1 MKSLTA
7 TIENQVEI
15 TADSAIVQRWIKFAQ
30 VAETS
35 EKAYRKGIKNFA
47 NFLKSVG
54 ISSTADVSREVI
66 LDYRAYLGSK
76 YKSPSTKNLYLTATK
91 LFFKFLYVEGI
102 IGNDPALH
110 VKGFKSSSSHRKD
123 AVTPAMN
130 QKVIKSLE
138 DFIATAPGK
147 CQSVMAMRN
156 LAMYA
161 LMAFCGL
168 RCVEIARARV
178 SDFKVEEN
186 GDARLF
192 VEGKGH
198 CAADEYVWIPA
209 PVVTLIENY
218 LAARGNVEV
227 NAPLFASRKSK
238 QGGKLLPTT
247 ISVIVKKLF
256 CANKINSSTITAHS
270 LRHGF
275 ATVAINGGATL
286 RQVQLALRHTSINV
300 TTRYLHD
307 AEKMNNPASNIA
319 AAASGLF

>member
-7 TIENQVEI
+7 TIENQVDF

-54 ISSTADVSREVI
+54 INSPADVSRETI
-66 LDYRAYLGSK
+66 IDYRAYLGSK

-91 LFFKFLYVEGI
+91 LFFKFLYVEGF

-110 VKGFKSSSSHRKD
+110 VKGFKTSASHRKD
-123 AVTPAMN
+123 AITPAQN
-130 QKVIKSLE
+130 KQIIKSLE
-138 DFIATAPGK
+138 DSVAPGK
-147 CQSVMAMRN
+147 RQSVTALRN

-161 LMAFCGL
+161 VMAFCGL
-168 RCVEIARARV
+168 RCVEVSRARV

-186 GDARLF
+186 GNARLF

-209 PVVTLIENY
+209 SVVTLIENY
-218 LAARGNVEV
+218 LAARGTVEV
-227 NAPLFASRKSK
+227 NAPLFASRKK
-238 QGGKLLPTT
+238 GGALLPTT
-247 ISVIVKKLF
+247 ISAIVKKLF
-256 CANKINSSTITAHS
+256 RANQINSSTITAHS

-275 ATVAINGGATL
+275 ATVALAGGATL

-300 TTRYLHD
+300 TTRYLHEM
-307 AEKMNNPASNIA
+307 EKAINPASNIA
-319 AAASGLF
+319 SAACGCF